1 MSVNI
6 YVKWFV
12 GIYQIYCVSTAI
24 SECQYVNIGVYIY
37 ISYTVVYIYSV
48 CVYIYIYIYI
58 YVCVCAC
65 VSNSVKQMSLH
76 DDVNLPAAY
85 ISVSLLKLLGITPRE
100 PAKRSW
106 VSLKIKYP

>member
-24 SECQYVNIGVYIY
+24 SECQYVNIGVY
-37 ISYTVVYIYSV
+37 
-48 CVYIYIYIYI
+48 VYIYIIYSSIHIQCIYI

-65 VSNSVKQMSLH
+65 VSNSVKKKSLH

-100 PAKRSW
+100 PTKRSW

>member
-12 GIYQIYCVSTAI
+12 GIYQIYWVSTAI
-24 SECQYVNIGVYIY
+24 SECQYVNIGVYI
-37 ISYTVVYIYSV
+37 SYTVVYIYSV
-48 CVYIYIYIYI
+48 YIYI

-76 DDVNLPAAY
+76 DDINLPAAY

-100 PAKRSW
+100 PTKRSW